1 MPKLILFTDNQIIL
15 TKDNDFIELDC
26 LVDTDKCGYSKQI
39 INNILAL
46 QKNSQL
52 VNLRFADRD
61 LNLDNNYYAGY
72 YTGDVASLDFDNQIN
87 NQINNK
93 NSLKIA
99 TLRSVL
105 LNSDINK
112 IKLITRA
119 RQLAHWRHD
128 HQYCG
133 RCGSLTTAL
142 TKEHAMQCN
151 NCGLLNYP
159 RISPCIVAAVIKN
172 NEILLGRSPHFSAG
186 VYSLLAG
193 FVEVGETAEETVIRE
208 VYEESKIRVKNISY
222 FGSQSWPFPH
232 SLMMAF
238 KAEYESGKI
247 IVDYNELEDVRW
259 FSISSLR
266 TCPELLPARGSLS
279 RMVLDDVINNA

>member
-93 NSLKIA
+93 NSLKI
-99 TLRSVL
+99 VY
-105 LNSDINK
+105 IMFC
-112 IKLITRA
+112 LI
-119 RQLAHWRHD
+119 
-128 HQYCG
+128 
-133 RCGSLTTAL
+133 
-142 TKEHAMQCN
+142 
-151 NCGLLNYP
+151 
-159 RISPCIVAAVIKN
+159 I
-172 NEILLGRSPHFSAG
+172 
-186 VYSLLAG
+186 
-193 FVEVGETAEETVIRE
+193 
-208 VYEESKIRVKNISY
+208 
-222 FGSQSWPFPH
+222 
-232 SLMMAF
+232 
-238 KAEYESGKI
+238 
-247 IVDYNELEDVRW
+247 
-259 FSISSLR
+259 
-266 TCPELLPARGSLS
+266 
-279 RMVLDDVINNA
+279 